1 MLFALYTRIG
11 LFQIQTLLLTPIC
24 PHLAEHLWE
33 LMGKV
38 SVNSVIPPSP
48 GEVSMKGLWE
58 EWTSPPLF
66 YVALW
71 SATSFVEAL
80 RILKFS
86 RPPLQTS

>member
-1 MLFALYTRIG
+1 MLFAPYTKIG
-11 LFQIQTLLLTPIC
+11 FFQVQTLLLTPIC

-38 SVNSVIPPSP
+38 SVNLVIPSSLR
-48 GEVSMKGLWE
+48 EVSMKGVWGE
-58 EWTSPPLF
+58 GTSPPVF

-80 RILKFS
+80 RILKLS
-86 RPPLQTS
+86 RPPFQTS